1 MDKIDFW
8 VTIDKRMSEQ
18 EGLLLWSKIEHG
30 KEVNL
35 MLLESQTY
43 VFGRTPECVFI
54 DVLRQLNDYPIQ
66 LHIS

>member
-1 MDKIDFW
+1 MNTVTFW
-8 VTIDKRMSEQ
+8 ATIDKGMSEQ
-18 EGLLLWSKIEHG
+18 EGLMLWNKIEHG

-35 MLLESQTY
+35 MLLDNQAY
-43 VFGRTPECVFI
+43 VYGRTPECVFI